1 MGNANTVLK
10 LKDQVFGAGI
20 PKICVPVTEPDA
32 AGIVR
37 ELKRCAALPCSVV
50 EWRADRFAEF
60 RDARRTG
67 QILMKAAAVFE
78 DIAPEKLL
86 LFTVRTAS
94 DGGEEV
100 DRDLYF
106 ELCAAALGA
115 ADLVDVEFNAGA
127 DRVAGFVREA
137 RLSGTK
143 VIVSYHD
150 FEKTPSEEE
159 LIERMRAMQDTGAD
173 LVKVAVMPRT
183 PEDAEILMNATRTMR
198 CRYAE
203 VPLVTMSMGELGRK
217 SRIRGEEFG
226 SAMTFASAGT
236 ASAPG
241 QIALEE
247 LIREME
253 AFHKRSRS

>member
-1 MGNANTVLK
+1 MENANAVLK

-32 AGIVR
+32 VGIVR

-100 DRDLYF
+100 DR
-106 ELCAAALGA
+106 
-115 ADLVDVEFNAGA
+115 
-127 DRVAGFVREA
+127 
-137 RLSGTK
+137 
-143 VIVSYHD
+143 
-150 FEKTPSEEE
+150 
-159 LIERMRAMQDTGAD
+159 
-173 LVKVAVMPRT
+173 
-183 PEDAEILMNATRTMR
+183 
-198 CRYAE
+198 
-203 VPLVTMSMGELGRK
+203 
-217 SRIRGEEFG
+217 
-226 SAMTFASAGT
+226 
-236 ASAPG
+236 
-241 QIALEE
+241 
-247 LIREME
+247 
-253 AFHKRSRS
+253 